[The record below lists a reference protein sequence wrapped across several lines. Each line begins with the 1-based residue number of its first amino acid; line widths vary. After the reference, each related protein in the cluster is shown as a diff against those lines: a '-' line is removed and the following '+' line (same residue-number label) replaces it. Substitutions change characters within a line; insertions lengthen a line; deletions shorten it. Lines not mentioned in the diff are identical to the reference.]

1 MRGAGLGARGPRK
14 GRPAAAGS
22 EPRVRAE
29 GGRRARCRPASRR
42 RSRPFPSG
50 PRRSARPVPHDAASA
65 ANFFLPIL
73 SRLERNGK
81 WRPRRGVSCPT
92 RGGSGGAM
100 TRWVPTKREEKYG
113 VGEQR
118 CRRASRPKPG
128 LRRGGCAGSLLLPPR
143 AADGPGRGAS
153 ARAAARRAVSSAP
166 RRPAPPQRPLQ
177 PRESGSGTRGGG
189 VGMGADASLPRV
201 SPPTPAPRDPC
212 SGAP

>member
-1 MRGAGLGARGPRK
+1 MPGCGARGWAHWDR
-14 GRPAAAGS
+14 GRGAPATAGS
-22 EPRVRAE
+22 GPRVRAE
-29 GGRRARCRPASRR
+29 GGRRARGRPASRR

-118 CRRASRPKPG
+118 RRRRASRPKPR
-128 LRRGGCAGSLLLPPR
+128 LRRGGCAGRLLPPPR
-143 AADGPGRGAS
+143 AAAGPGRGAS
-153 ARAAARRAVSSAP
+153 ARARAAAP
-166 RRPAPPQRPLQ
+166 LAMPSDPGRPAPPAASAPAPGIRV
-177 PRESGSGTRGGG
+177 GNTRGWGG
-189 VGMGADASLPRV
+189 NGGGRV
-201 SPPTPAPRDPC
+201 PP
-212 SGAP
+212 